1 MSAPRPQSSRGR
13 GRGRAGGQSANN
25 NGGGCEGMQDESQ
38 KGSTSVSP
46 AGVNR

>member
-13 GRGRAGGQSANN
+13 GRGRAGGQSVNINATRDQSLQDNN
-25 NGGGCEGMQDESQ
+25 I
-38 KGSTSVSP
+38 VSP